1 MDISDET
8 MLRLLQSAMYGEAIG
23 DALGVPYEGRARDT
37 FTCITMTGSEAA
49 GIPAGTFSDDTSMAL
64 ATLDSLM
71 HRDGVVD
78 PDDLRERYRDW
89 LFDGKY
95 TADGAAFG
103 VGRTTY
109 QALHTDHGLNGERDN
124 GNGAL
129 MRSIPLAFFGVSD
142 DDVRAM
148 SAVTHAHE
156 TSMDACVR
164 YVRAARA
171 LIRGAS
177 TREAA
182 AVAAEDGVWL
192 VPRSQIESSGYVLH
206 TLRAALWCLTT
217 TDSYRDCVL
226 TAVNLGGDADTTAA
240 VAGAL
245 AGMVYGFEDE
255 REERDGRGIPGEW
268 DDALRG
274 WRIIAAVVCGAPLDV
289 EDWDAELAGSALG
302 GPEALTAQSAR
313 DFGDDRCRAA
323 LLQADPERREALFG
337 EAARWFASGVELGDA
352 QCATNLGVMYLYGH
366 VPAQDPDF
374 AAAACFERGEQLGS
388 AESACYL
395 GDMHRDGRGWPPD
408 HDAAA
413 DCYERAYEL
422 CKEQMDLDNAHD
434 RPIIALIH
442 LRIGQAAEW
451 ELADLRRAGSL
462 NADACHVVR
471 ERAYRHYHA
480 AYALA
485 VRTVESGLRM
495 YSKEVA
501 IAANGM
507 ERTCGEER

>member
-1 MDISDET
+1 MRACAT
-8 MLRLLQSAMYGEAIG
+8 C
-23 DALGVPYEGRARDT
+23 GR
-37 FTCITMTGSEAA
+37 
-49 GIPAGTFSDDTSMAL
+49 
-64 ATLDSLM
+64 
-71 HRDGVVD
+71 
-78 PDDLRERYRDW
+78 
-89 LFDGKY
+89 
-95 TADGAAFG
+95 
-103 VGRTTY
+103 
-109 QALHTDHGLNGERDN
+109 
-124 GNGAL
+124 
-129 MRSIPLAFFGVSD
+129 
-142 DDVRAM
+142 
-148 SAVTHAHE
+148 
-156 TSMDACVR
+156 
-164 YVRAARA
+164 RA

-182 AVAAEDGVWL
+182 AVAGEDGVWL
-192 VPRSQIESSGYVLH
+192 VPRDQIESSGYVLH

-245 AGMVYGFEDE
+245 AGIVYGFEDE
-255 REERDGRGIPGEW
+255 REERDSRGIPGEW

-313 DFGDDRCRAA
+313 DFGDDRSRAA
-323 LLQADPERREALFG
+323 LLQADPERRE
-337 EAARWFASGVELGDA
+337 
-352 QCATNLGVMYLYGH
+352 
-366 VPAQDPDF
+366 
-374 AAAACFERGEQLGS
+374 
-388 AESACYL
+388 
-395 GDMHRDGRGWPPD
+395 
-408 HDAAA
+408 
-413 DCYERAYEL
+413 
-422 CKEQMDLDNAHD
+422 EQMDLDNAHD

-442 LRIGQAAEW
+442 LRMGQAAEW

-495 YSKEVA
+495 YSKEAA

>member
-1 MDISDET
+1 M
-8 MLRLLQSAMYGEAIG
+8 
-23 DALGVPYEGRARDT
+23 
-37 FTCITMTGSEAA
+37 
-49 GIPAGTFSDDTSMAL
+49 
-64 ATLDSLM
+64 
-71 HRDGVVD
+71 
-78 PDDLRERYRDW
+78 W
-89 LFDGKY
+89 
-95 TADGAAFG
+95 
-103 VGRTTY
+103 
-109 QALHTDHGLNGERDN
+109 
-124 GNGAL
+124 
-129 MRSIPLAFFGVSD
+129 
-142 DDVRAM
+142 
-148 SAVTHAHE
+148 
-156 TSMDACVR
+156 
-164 YVRAARA
+164 
-171 LIRGAS
+171 
-177 TREAA
+177 
-182 AVAAEDGVWL
+182 
-192 VPRSQIESSGYVLH
+192 
-206 TLRAALWCLTT
+206 
-217 TDSYRDCVL
+217 
-226 TAVNLGGDADTTAA
+226 
-240 VAGAL
+240 
-245 AGMVYGFEDE
+245 
-255 REERDGRGIPGEW
+255 
-268 DDALRG
+268 
-274 WRIIAAVVCGAPLDV
+274 GAPLDV

-366 VPAQDPDF
+366 VPAQDSDF

-442 LRIGQAAEW
+442 LRMGQAAEW

-495 YSKEVA
+495 YSKEAA